1 MKKKDKEMK
10 EAAKNLEFEL
20 AAILRDEVMQL
31 EKEIRKRSKTSPLP
45 SREQKKVD
53 GKRVLRHGRTR

>member
-1 MKKKDKEMK
+1 MK

-31 EKEIRKRSKTSPLP
+31 EKEIRKRTRTSALP
-45 SREQKKVD
+45 ETEEKKMKKKRE
-53 GKRVLRHGRTR
+53 LRHGRTR